1 MACTVWG
8 GNRLV
13 TYMWG
18 WADRELPFEDVWA
31 LFGEGIHPQAER
43 LYETRLAPFLT
54 QSSTAF
60 WNTRM
65 HYFKSGLYY
74 QGGMVLA
81 SSPPYT
87 HSQEPPARVRGIARP
102 HAAAAE
108 DSPLNYLSTRCSV
121 RRSILTSKCFL
132 LVLWS

>member
-8 GNRLV
+8 GDGSF
-13 TYMWG
+13 TYMWC

-31 LFGEGIHPQAER
+31 LFGEGVHPQAAR

-74 QGGMVLA
+74 QGGMVLT
-81 SSPPYT
+81 SSPSSTCP
-87 HSQEPPARVRGIARP
+87 QAPPACVHRIAWP
-102 HAAAAE
+102 Q
-108 DSPLNYLSTRCSV
+108 
-121 RRSILTSKCFL
+121 
-132 LVLWS
+132 